1 MSIRFGYACINLHL
15 SETKKLTPGGT
26 CRKATWQ
33 AKGLPHV
40 GEIFERNINAMYEI
54 LQWNANNGFNV
65 YRMTSNM
72 APWSSEYNLSDLP
85 NAERCFA
92 LLKKCGDFAKQT
104 NQRLSFHP
112 GQFVVLASKNE
123 KVIKNSIK
131 ELETHGEIMDLL
143 GVPRN
148 HYGKI
153 NIHVGGAYGD
163 KKATADRFLQ
173 NFAKLSDAVKPRLT
187 VENDD
192 RVSLYSTK
200 ELHEMIYEKSGIP
213 IVFDYH
219 HHVCHPDGLTEQ
231 QALELGLS
239 TWGNVRPTTHYSES
253 AQVEGRKAPFR
264 AHSEYVY
271 SFINDYDNNFDC
283 VIEAKAKEQAVIKYL
298 REHCNA

>member
-33 AKGLPHV
+33 SKGLPHV

-92 LLKKCGDFAKQT
+92 LLKQCGDFAKQT

-192 RVSLYSTK
+192 RVSLFSTK

-239 TWGNVRPTTHYSES
+239 TWDNVRPTTHYSES
-253 AQVEGRKAPFR
+253 AQVEGKKAPFR

-271 SFINDYDNNFDC
+271 SFINDYGNDFDC

-298 REHCNA
+298 KEHGNA